1 MGTGYGANKTLNK
14 REFDFMYKI
23 SVIGTGYVGL
33 TTGIGLANF
42 GSNVL
47 CLDIDEQKIDQLK
60 NGIMPI
66 YEIGMEELLK
76 ENMKYGRLNFST
88 DIEQGIRWA
97 DIIFIGVGTP
107 QGDDG
112 TAELRYVFE
121 VAEEIGKNINGY
133 KLIVTKSTVPIGTNE
148 RIKQIISETDTLQH
162 EFDIVSNPEF
172 LREGRAMYD
181 FLHPDRV
188 VVGTDNPRP
197 IEIIR
202 RIYRPLYLNEV
213 PFVFTDLRTAELIK
227 YSSNCFL
234 AMKVGFINEMARLCD
249 VVGADVQMLANAV
262 GKDGRIGPKF
272 LHPGPG
278 YGGSC
283 FPKDTNAL
291 AAFAREK
298 GMPLD
303 IVEAT
308 IRSNDKQKQYMF
320 KKIQQDFTNL
330 IGVKI
335 SILGLA
341 FKSETDDMRESAAI
355 TVINKLLEA
364 GAQIIVYDP
373 QAMKNA
379 RVIWGDQIIYAVDE
393 YEAVKGSDA
402 VVILTEWNQFRNL
415 DLDRMSELMSGNI
428 FYDFRNI
435 YNPTEIESVGLEYRG
450 VGRAD
455 WHISFGKVIL
465 SKEDKNEK

>member
-1 MGTGYGANKTLNK
+1 
-14 REFDFMYKI
+14 
-23 SVIGTGYVGL
+23 
-33 TTGIGLANF
+33 
-42 GSNVL
+42 
-47 CLDIDEQKIDQLK
+47 
-60 NGIMPI
+60 
-66 YEIGMEELLK
+66 
-76 ENMKYGRLNFST
+76 
-88 DIEQGIRWA
+88 
-97 DIIFIGVGTP
+97 
-107 QGDDG
+107 
-112 TAELRYVFE
+112 
-121 VAEEIGKNINGY
+121 
-133 KLIVTKSTVPIGTNE
+133 
-148 RIKQIISETDTLQH
+148 SETDTLQH
-162 EFDIVSNPEF
+162 EFDVVSNPEF

-291 AAFAREK
+291 VAYAKKA

-303 IVEAT
+303 IIEAT
-308 IRSNDKQKQYMF
+308 IRSNEKQKQYIYEKILEVLGGLND
-320 KKIQQDFTNL
+320 KKIS
-330 IGVKI
+330 V
-335 SILGLA
+335 LGLA
-341 FKSETDDMRESAAI
+341 FKSETDDMREAASI
-355 TVINKLLEA
+355 AVINKMLEA
-364 GAQIIVYDP
+364 GASITVYDP
-373 QAMKNA
+373 QAIGNA
-379 RVIWGDQIIYAVDE
+379 RQIWNDKITYASDE
-393 YEAVKGSDA
+393 YEAVKGSHA

-415 DLDRMSELMSGNI
+415 DLNRIAGLMKDNK
-428 FYDFRNI
+428 FFDFRNI
-435 YNPTEIESVGLEYRG
+435 YKPYEVKSCGFEYIGIG
-450 VGRAD
+450 VND
-455 WHISFGKVIL
+455 F
-465 SKEDKNEK
+465 